1 MNDTD
6 ALLMLVILF
15 EVYVTWHI
23 LSFTLINWLSD
34 RVSCATTQEDLARLL
49 LWVRTAKKLSGAD
62 QLHRKRVSD
71 LEDQLTDQLAKFS
84 NASKST

>member
-23 LSFTLINWLSD
+23 LTFAMINYLSD
-34 RVSCATTQEDLARLL
+34 RVARATTQEDLARLL
-49 LWVRTAKKLSGAD
+49 LWVRTAKKLTCAD
-62 QLHRKRVSD
+62 QLHRKRARD
-71 LEDQLTDQLAKFS
+71 LEEQVVDQLTKFS
-84 NASKST
+84 NSQKSA